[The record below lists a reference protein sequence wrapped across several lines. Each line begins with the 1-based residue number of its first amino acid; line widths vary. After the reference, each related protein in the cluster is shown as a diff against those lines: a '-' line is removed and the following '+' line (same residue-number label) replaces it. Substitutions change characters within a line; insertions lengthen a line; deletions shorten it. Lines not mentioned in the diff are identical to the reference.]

1 MADPAGKERRQ
12 QMGPGESPA
21 HLENCTGK
29 KLISAKKSE
38 SKSRKIPVRSEELE
52 DGRNTNQENLQ
63 LLLNSLRKVTVGE
76 LARSSE

>member
-12 QMGPGESPA
+12 QMGAATGRT

-38 SKSRKIPVRSEELE
+38 RNSRKIPVRSEGLE
-52 DGRNTNQENLQ
+52 GQGHKSKNQRS
-63 LLLNSLRKVTVGE
+63 LLNSLRKVVVEE